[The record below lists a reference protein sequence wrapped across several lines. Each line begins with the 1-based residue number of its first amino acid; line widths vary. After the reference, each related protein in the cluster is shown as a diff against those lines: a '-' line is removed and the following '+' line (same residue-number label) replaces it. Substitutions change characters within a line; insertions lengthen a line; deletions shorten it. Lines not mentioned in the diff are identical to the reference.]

1 MIDIEELEGPVPFNL
16 GLPLTV
22 YVPNREADEKAGCA
36 PMPDS
41 HYRNYHITCGCSLCT
56 NENVDEKGYTYA
68 SVNIYDVTEASENWD
83 ENGKIIDQDYALRFA
98 KLLAS
103 APTLLAEN
111 KQMDAELFWLT
122 DSMDDDQR
130 NDTDRLKER
139 AVHPSIADFVQ
150 RLAEWGFNNCDNG
163 YVWEA
168 MCAVIE
174 AGERGDLDDLIGC
187 YDDDEADEYFK
198 HKEAIE

>member
-1 MIDIEELEGPVPFNL
+1 MVIDTSKYEGHTPAPWAFRGPQGLDIENETQAVVSLYDDPRMRTG
-16 GLPLTV
+16 G
-22 YVPNREADEKAGCA
+22 EADMQLIADA
-36 PMPDS
+36 P
-41 HYRNYHITCGCSLCT
+41 L
-56 NENVDEKGYTYA
+56 
-68 SVNIYDVTEASENWD
+68 
-83 ENGKIIDQDYALRFA
+83 
-98 KLLAS
+98 
-103 APTLLAEN
+103 LLAEVN
-111 KQMDAELFWLT
+111 RLKRVLFWLM

-130 NDTDRLKER
+130 NDTDKLKER

-198 HKEAIE
+198 NKEEEK

>member
-1 MIDIEELEGPVPFNL
+1 MVSKRDRGATMIDTDKYEGHTPAPWSFRGPQGLELENETHSVV
-16 GLPLTV
+16 GLYDDPRLRIGGVADMQLIADAPLLLEEV
-22 YVPNREADEKAGCA
+22 R
-36 PMPDS
+36 
-41 HYRNYHITCGCSLCT
+41 
-56 NENVDEKGYTYA
+56 
-68 SVNIYDVTEASENWD
+68 
-83 ENGKIIDQDYALRFA
+83 QLRW
-98 KLLAS
+98 K
-103 APTLLAEN
+103 
-111 KQMDAELFWLT
+111 LFWLT

-130 NDTDRLKER
+130 NDTDKLKER

-198 HKEAIE
+198 LKEANI

>member
-1 MIDIEELEGPVPFNL
+1 MTDIEELEDYFGDAGPWNEGGFDPHESISSVIDDVESGESDARIVNTL
-16 GLPLTV
+16 KKV
-22 YVPNREADEKAGCA
+22 
-36 PMPDS
+36 
-41 HYRNYHITCGCSLCT
+41 RN
-56 NENVDEKGYTYA
+56 
-68 SVNIYDVTEASENWD
+68 
-83 ENGKIIDQDYALRFA
+83 
-98 KLLAS
+98 
-103 APTLLAEN
+103 
-111 KQMDAELFWLT
+111 ELFWLT
-122 DSMDDDQR
+122 DTMDDDQQ
-130 NDTDRLKER
+130 NGTDELKER

-198 HKEAIE
+198 LKEAII

>member
-1 MIDIEELEGPVPFNL
+1 MTTSELEDYFGDTGPWNEVGFDPHESISSVIDDVESGESDARIVNTL
-16 GLPLTV
+16 KKV
-22 YVPNREADEKAGCA
+22 
-36 PMPDS
+36 
-41 HYRNYHITCGCSLCT
+41 RN
-56 NENVDEKGYTYA
+56 
-68 SVNIYDVTEASENWD
+68 
-83 ENGKIIDQDYALRFA
+83 
-98 KLLAS
+98 
-103 APTLLAEN
+103 
-111 KQMDAELFWLT
+111 ELFWLT
-122 DSMDDDQR
+122 DTMDDDQQ
-130 NDTDRLKER
+130 NGTDELKER